1 MTESNETK
9 ELAKSREAQASPEAA
24 QRSGAIGNI
33 DNQTKWRTTQQANIL
48 EQDESATDLFYDP
61 NHLKQST
68 QKFELFDDSTTKEPN
83 KSGTFIDYQPAQLD
97 KKTFALGM
105 DHEQDSRTGIE
116 KVSDFVQAA
125 VSRATNP
132 EGQRQYI
139 QDELDKI
146 AGIGRGLNSAKEHT
160 KAIAVAGWTALTDGT
175 VATFLSKPNAINDP
189 LFHAVG
195 GVFEAMSQDPHA
207 VDKAMEKVGD
217 IILTSS
223 ERYSKLSPGKQGEAL
238 GETLFYAVN
247 PEGSTEAGELAL
259 KIADQVATKVD
270 AAVAAGIEKSV
281 KAAQDIAVST
291 PELTQQAQQMVLD
304 YARQLG
310 LTPQEMQA
318 AGVPRGWTQD
328 RVHLDDYTFA
338 MSDGRSGFRGDHDFH
353 NPINEQTGKKK
364 SYINADGDLTPADPK
379 GLFKEKPVDIVHHLC
394 GDFYKWHKPFSPYT
408 SLSELAEISLKYGK
422 QFKLTADLEK
432 LEQAI
437 QSGEVTGVQLFRH
450 EEVLEMIRNSPCHE
464 FSRKNA
470 MKYAIKDKEILIRG
484 VLPKRFFK
492 VELAE

>member
-1 MTESNETK
+1 MTESDETK
-9 ELAKSREAQASPEAA
+9 ELAKPREAQAPPEAA
-24 QRSGAIGNI
+24 QRSGVIGNT
-33 DNQTKWRTTQQANIL
+33 DNQTKWRTTQQAHIL

-61 NHLKQST
+61 NHRKQST
-68 QKFELFDDSTTKEPN
+68 QKFELFDDSTTKDPN
-83 KSGTFIDYQPAQLD
+83 KSGTFIDYQPVQLD

-125 VSRATNP
+125 AHRATDP

-160 KAIAVAGWTALTDGT
+160 KATAVAGWTALTDGT

-195 GVFEAMSQDPHA
+195 GVFEATSQDPHA
-207 VDKAMEKVGD
+207 VDKAMEKVGE

-223 ERYSKLSPGKQGEAL
+223 ERYSKLAPGKQGEAL

-247 PEGSTEAGELAL
+247 PEGSTEAGELAI

-270 AAVAAGIEKSV
+270 AAVTAGIEKSV

-291 PELTQQAQQMVLD
+291 PELAQQAQEMVLD

-318 AGVPRGWTQD
+318 AGIPRDWMPD
-328 RVHLDDYTFA
+328 RVKLDDHMFA
-338 MSDGRSGFRGDHDFH
+338 MSDGKSGFRGDHDFH
-353 NPINEQTGKKK
+353 NPINEQTGTKK

-379 GLFKEKPVDIVHHLC
+379 GLFKEKPVDVVHHLC

-408 SLSELAEISLKYGK
+408 SLSDLAEISLKYGK

-437 QSGEVTGVQLFRH
+437 QAGEVTGVQLFKH

>member
-1 MTESNETK
+1 MADNNDKPK
-9 ELAKSREAQASPEAA
+9 EVTSPVEAPIAPEAA
-24 QRSGAIGNI
+24 QKGGVISEGM
-33 DNQTKWRTTQQANIL
+33 NQAKWRQTQQQHIL
-48 EQDESATDLFYDP
+48 EQGESATDLFYDP
-61 NHLKQST
+61 NFKPKEKAA
-68 QKFELFDDSTTKEPN
+68 KFELVDDGDG
-83 KSGTFIDYQPAQLD
+83 KSGKFIDYKPQQLD

-105 DHEQDSRTGIE
+105 DHENEPRTCTE
-116 KVSDFVQAA
+116 KLSDFVAA
-125 VSRATNP
+125 AARRASDP
-132 EGQRQYI
+132 AGQQKYV

-146 AGIGRGLNSAKEHT
+146 IGIGRGLNNAKEHT
-160 KAIAVAGWTALTDGT
+160 KASVVAGWTVLTDGT

-189 LFHAVG
+189 LFHALGSVL
-195 GVFEAMSQDPHA
+195 EATSKDPHA
-207 VDKAMEKVGD
+207 VDKAIEKVGE

-223 ERYSKLSPGKQGEAL
+223 EQYSKLSPGKQGEAL

-247 PEGSTEAGELAL
+247 PEGSTEAGELAI
-259 KIADQVATKVD
+259 KIADQVATRVD

-281 KAAQDIAVST
+281 KAAQDMAVT
-291 PELTQQAQQMVLD
+291 APELAQEAQQMVMD

-318 AGVPRGWTQD
+318 AGIPRAWMQD

-379 GLFKEKPVDIVHHLC
+379 GLFKEKPVDVVHHLC
-394 GDFYKWHKPFSPYT
+394 GDFYKWHKPFSPFT

-432 LEQAI
+432 LELAI
-437 QSGEVTGVQLFRH
+437 QSGEVTGVQLFKH

-492 VELAE
+492 VESAE